1 MVALKAREKQLK
13 DNQKKHFDRH
23 HGVRDLT
30 QLMPGDLV
38 WIPDR
43 ETEAVVEEEV
53 APLSY
58 NVSTPGGTLHR
69 NRRNLIRVPEDP
81 GDGELETNETEPDQN
96 SGNPPVRRSSRVS
109 RQLERFDPKWS

>member
-13 DNQKKHFDRH
+13 DDQKKHLDRH

-38 WIPDR
+38 WMPDR

-53 APLSY
+53 APRSY
-58 NVSTPGGTLHR
+58 NVSTPGGTLR
-69 NRRNLIRVPEDP
+69 WNRRNLIRVPE
-81 GDGELETNETEPDQN
+81 G
-96 SGNPPVRRSSRVS
+96 PVWCLFCVKNNNFDLYNVI
-109 RQLERFDPKWS
+109 RQYQL